1 MLWVSIHQ
9 RHDKGTSERHTE
21 ALEKAYG
28 LDIDPMTSSYT
39 FNTELTG
46 FVAVERDQGKFNNRS
61 FGFQIPQETLEQIHS
76 DRVDL
81 LMWAKNKTK
90 AKKPWEIITPWD
102 DKGVV
107 KYSYGAGDGSRKPK
121 PEPVFTDVN
130 GEILIQDQLSLIKNG
145 SKVCLTV
152 EQRPYVFEDNSGR
165 HLKAQVGT
173 SLRVTEVKAL
183 EVGRRS
189 SKTATLAGSVDNSP
203 LLFHRS
209 LADLIGSGVVYALQD
224 ILDHY
229 IPVVGNENRNA
240 LIELVRQEA
249 HEYLDQERMESPSK
263 SSLRAHVQSL
273 EV

>member
-1 MLWVSIHQ
+1 
-9 RHDKGTSERHTE
+9 
-21 ALEKAYG
+21 
-28 LDIDPMTSSYT
+28 MTNSYT

-61 FGFQIPQETLEQIHS
+61 FGFQIPEETLEQIHS

-107 KYSYGAGDGSRKPK
+107 KYSYGAGDGSRKAK

-130 GEILIQDQLSLIKNG
+130 GKRLIQDQLSLIKNG
-145 SKVCLTV
+145 SKVSLTV
-152 EQRPYVFEDNSGR
+152 EQRPFVLEDNSGR

-183 EVGRRS
+183 EVGDREICAVCAES
-189 SKTATLAGSVDNSP
+189 CAKPVDNSP

-249 HEYLDQERMESPSK
+249 HEYLDQELMESPSK
-263 SSLRAHVQSL
+263 KSLRAHIESL